1 MQCPECR
8 EPLVIVE
15 SEGVELDL
23 CAAGHGTWFDA
34 QELGLLFAA
43 AGAETGLQDLAG
55 RLAALPDQGAA
66 RRCPRCRRP
75 MRQVGLPEVDG
86 PILDRCPAGDGL
98 WFDAGELRALLAAAG
113 AAQDA
118 ALAPLVA
125 YLDGFVCEEEEAA

>member
-34 QELGLLFAA
+34 QELGLLLT
-43 AGAETGLQDLAG
+43 GAETGLQDLDS

-66 RRCPRCRRP
+66 RRCPRCRRR
-75 MRQVGLPEVDG
+75 MRQVGLPDVDG
-86 PILDRCPAGDGL
+86 PVLDRCPAGDGL

-125 YLDGFVCEEEEAA
+125 YLDGFVSEQEDAA